1 MPKKNGYKMPG
12 RVKPGPP
19 KDKRLK
25 QNRNPAGINRGG
37 KNGNR

>member
-1 MPKKNGYKMPG
+1 MSKG

-25 QNRNPAGINRGG
+25 GRRGP
-37 KNGNR
+37 KKRKSKQAK